1 MMEKRNESMKGN
13 YLVLHAKFGPN
24 LEKFFL
30 CSLFLAMGS
39 ADLEKIFFA

>member
-13 YLVLHAKFGPN
+13 SLALHAKFGPK
-24 LEKFFL
+24 EKFFL

-39 ADLEKIFFA
+39 ADLEKIFA